1 MMIGYINDWLR
12 YYETIRELSRLTDR
26 ELKDIGMTRGEIVY
40 EAYNQWIRSTLS

>member
-1 MMIGYINDWLR
+1 MMVGYIKDWFR
-12 YYETIRELSRLTDR
+12 YYETIRELSQLTDR

>member
-1 MMIGYINDWLR
+1 MVGYIKDWFR
-12 YYETIRELSRLTDR
+12 YYETIRELSQLTDR